1 MSRFTRW
8 QDWVTMV
15 IGVAI
20 LFSPFYLQETS
31 NNSAIWAAVV
41 IGVLLLAA
49 GLVAAFLEETSA
61 ILIAATAVVGAALFL
76 APWVVAYTDLGRL
89 SWMSWIGGLLAIAV
103 AATEFVIPGR
113 RALPSH

>member
-8 QDWVTMV
+8 QDWFVMV

-31 NNSAIWAAVV
+31 NDGAVWTAIV

-49 GLVAAFLEETSA
+49 GLTAALLEGSSM
-61 ILIAATAVVGAALFL
+61 ILIVATAVIGAALFL
-76 APWVVAYTDLGRL
+76 APWVIPYTDLSRL
-89 SWMSWIGGLLAIAV
+89 SWMSWIGGILAVGV
-103 AATEFVIPGR
+103 AGTELVLPGR